1 MTAKAAPFPIL
12 AAYAVLL
19 GATAALAPPLASV
32 ALMLPACAIL
42 LWLMPERELVSPRL
56 LAAAFTVMAAA
67 QICIPAYYT
76 AQVPGLPWI
85 SLRRIAL
92 LALIALALLRLATAA
107 GARRQLLSTL
117 GAAPLL
123 LALSLGFDL
132 MAALSI
138 LSSPDPAV
146 SAQQFADLTFAW
158 RLPFLACV
166 LVVTDEAEAAALVRL
181 IAALSLPV
189 AALGVADFLAARN
202 FALDIL
208 PHGLLAAMADA
219 NPGVRVLME
228 FNPWRNGLFRAVS
241 IYNTPLSF
249 GEFAAICAPL
259 GGFLALHG
267 ESGRDRA
274 LGLATILAAMAALF
288 VSGSR
293 GGAVGFLIFMP
304 LLALLAAIRLAR
316 ARPNGLAGP
325 IAAAGALAVGGAAL
339 SAVFAS
345 RRLFNIVFG
354 GDDSIGSTAARSEQ
368 MDMAWPHIF
377 DSPVFGHGLGLGGI
391 VVDWRPSP
399 DAPGSIDSYLVSLLV
414 ETGFPGAVCY
424 FGALA
429 LAAGACLTIYLR
441 DRDPRAALAGP
452 LGCALLAYEFY
463 RLALSQRENQTLVYL
478 LMALAFVVIAQA
490 KRRKAREKARAP
502 DAPRRP
508 TVYAREMVSSPPI

>member
-12 AAYAVLL
+12 AAYALLL

-32 ALMLPACAIL
+32 ALMLPACAVL
-42 LWLMPERELVSPRL
+42 LWLQPEREVVSPRL
-56 LAAAFTVMAAA
+56 LAAAFTVMAAT

-76 AQVPGLPWI
+76 AQIPGLPWI

-107 GARRQLLSTL
+107 KVRRQLVSTL
-117 GAAPLL
+117 AAAPLL

-138 LSSPDPAV
+138 IASPDPAV
-146 SAQQFADLTFAW
+146 SAQQFADLAFTW

-166 LVVTDEAEAAALVRL
+166 LVVMDEAAASALVRL

-208 PHGLLAAMADA
+208 PQGLLAAMAEA
-219 NPGVRVLME
+219 NPGVRVLIE

-259 GGFLALHG
+259 GGFLLLHG
-267 ESGRDRA
+267 GSRPDRA
-274 LGLATILAAMAALF
+274 LGLATILAAMAALV

-293 GGAVGFLIFMP
+293 GGALGFLIAMP
-304 LLALLAAIRLAR
+304 LLALLFAIRLWR

-325 IAAAGALAVGGAAL
+325 IAATCAFLGGGAAV
-339 SAVFAS
+339 SAVVAS
-345 RRLFNIVFG
+345 HRLSNIVFG
-354 GDDSIGSTAARSEQ
+354 GADSLGSTAARAEQ
-368 MDMAWPHIF
+368 MEMAWPHIF
-377 DSPVFGHGLGLGGI
+377 DSPFIGHGLGLGGI

-399 DAPGSIDSYLVSLLV
+399 EAPGSIDSYLVSLLV

-429 LAAGACLTIYLR
+429 LAAGACLLIYLR

-452 LGCALLAYEFY
+452 LGCALLAYEVY

-490 KRRKAREKARAP
+490 KRRKAREQARAL
-502 DAPRRP
+502 DAPRRR
-508 TVYAREMVSSPPI
+508 THAREMVSSPPI